1 MKHRFFAFLTVLCLL
16 FCAGCQ
22 PQKTTPSAAALSV
35 PARSLLVVPFDTAG
49 AQCFLVVRLSETG
62 EVAITPFLR
71 ETVFSQNTDST
82 TLYALFADGGAV
94 GFSRVAAAFCENG
107 VPIDRILSV
116 RVDDADSGLYPLL
129 AATGN
134 NLFFADTK
142 NGAALSSSALRRRL
156 SAPCRTGDETDYAA
170 FRGTVAGAVI
180 TSLAAAFGTDPS
192 GLFSALLSAG
202 HSSFVPADEA
212 VFAALCSPSL
222 RVRVCPVF

>member
-1 MKHRFFAFLTVLCLL
+1 MKHRFFACLTVLCLL

-22 PQKTTPSAAALSV
+22 PPKSTPSAAASSV

-49 AQCFLVVRLSETG
+49 AQCFLVVRLSETS

-71 ETVFSQNTDST
+71 ETVFQKNTDGA

-94 GFSRVAAAFCENG
+94 GFSRVTAAFCENG

-134 NLFFADTK
+134 NLSIDGTAWS
-142 NGAALSSSALRRRL
+142 ASALRRRL
-156 SAPCRTGDETDYAA
+156 VAPCRTGDEKDYAA
-170 FRGTVAGAVI
+170 FRGTVAGAVV

-192 GLFSALLSAG
+192 GLFSALLAAG